1 MHNAIMIPHAGITH
15 ASGWIIIKKIQVA
28 ITQEVSTI
36 RNNLIF
42 ANNGL
47 GAVVFIFIVMFSLLF
62 MQDSDFVWKTF
73 LLLGFIKRWM
83 VDRFEYESP
92 FGQKKNADR
101 RMFLRHRRFLVVR
114 CEVGL

>member
-1 MHNAIMIPHAGITH
+1 MIPHAGITH
-15 ASGWIIIKKIQVA
+15 ASGWIIIKKIHVA
-28 ITQEVSTI
+28 ITQDVSTI

-73 LLLGFIKRWM
+73 LLLGFIKRWT

-114 CEVGL
+114 FEVGL

>member
-47 GAVVFIFIVMFSLLF
+47 GAVVFIFIVC
-62 MQDSDFVWKTF
+62 F
-73 LLLGFIKRWM
+73 LCFLCKIVILYGKR
-83 VDRFEYESP
+83 F
-92 FGQKKNADR
+92 
-101 RMFLRHRRFLVVR
+101 
-114 CEVGL
+114 CC

>member
-1 MHNAIMIPHAGITH
+1 MIPHAGITH

-73 LLLGFIKRWM
+73 LLLGFIKRWA
-83 VDRFEYESP
+83 VERLSLKP
-92 FGQKKNADR
+92 WGIALK
-101 RMFLRHRRFLVVR
+101 FLFLHH
-114 CEVGL
+114 ENILFPND

>member
-1 MHNAIMIPHAGITH
+1 MIPHAGITH
-15 ASGWIIIKKIQVA
+15 TSGWIIIKKIQVA

-62 MQDSDFVWKTF
+62 MQVLLRDGRLNDSNMKAPSDKRKTPIEGCSF
-73 LLLGFIKRWM
+73 AIGVSSL
-83 VDRFEYESP
+83 
-92 FGQKKNADR
+92 
-101 RMFLRHRRFLVVR
+101 
-114 CEVGL
+114 

>member
-1 MHNAIMIPHAGITH
+1 KQSFSLDFLERGTFTEYP
-15 ASGWIIIKKIQVA
+15 
-28 ITQEVSTI
+28 
-36 RNNLIF
+36 
-42 ANNGL
+42 
-47 GAVVFIFIVMFSLLF
+47 AVVFIFIVMFSLLF

>member
-1 MHNAIMIPHAGITH
+1 MIPHAGIIH

-73 LLLGFIKRWM
+73 LLLGFIGSVRKPCGHIMLIR
-83 VDRFEYESP
+83 ESELS
-92 FGQKKNADR
+92 
-101 RMFLRHRRFLVVR
+101 LRLN
-114 CEVGL
+114 

>member
-1 MHNAIMIPHAGITH
+1 MIPHAGITH
-15 ASGWIIIKKIQVA
+15 TSGWIIIKKIQVA

-73 LLLGFIKRWM
+73 LLLGFIRDGRLNDSNMKAPSDKRKTPIEGCSFAIG
-83 VDRFEYESP
+83 VSS
-92 FGQKKNADR
+92 
-101 RMFLRHRRFLVVR
+101 L
-114 CEVGL
+114 

>member
-1 MHNAIMIPHAGITH
+1 M
-15 ASGWIIIKKIQVA
+15 A
-28 ITQEVSTI
+28 ITQEVNTI

-73 LLLGFIKRWM
+73 LLLGFIKRDGRLIDLNM
-83 VDRFEYESP
+83 KAPLGKRKTPIEGCSFAIGVSS
-92 FGQKKNADR
+92 
-101 RMFLRHRRFLVVR
+101 L
-114 CEVGL
+114 

>member
-1 MHNAIMIPHAGITH
+1 MIPHAGIIH

-73 LLLGFIKRWM
+73 LLLLRDGRLNDSNMKAPSDKRKTPIEGCSFAIG
-83 VDRFEYESP
+83 VSS
-92 FGQKKNADR
+92 
-101 RMFLRHRRFLVVR
+101 L
-114 CEVGL
+114 

>member
-1 MHNAIMIPHAGITH
+1 MHNAIMIPHAGIIH

-73 LLLGFIKRWM
+73 LLLGFIKRWA
-83 VDRFEYESP
+83 VERFEHRKYER
-92 FGQKKNADR
+92 NR
-101 RMFLRHRRFLVVR
+101 RLSNLSLVPSFAVIMR
-114 CEVGL
+114 MKQC

>member
-1 MHNAIMIPHAGITH
+1 MIPHAGITH

-73 LLLGFIKRWM
+73 LLLGFIKRWTVNDLNM
-83 VDRFEYESP
+83 KAPLGKRKTPIEGCSFAIGVSS
-92 FGQKKNADR
+92 
-101 RMFLRHRRFLVVR
+101 L
-114 CEVGL
+114 

>member
-1 MHNAIMIPHAGITH
+1 MIPHAGITH

-62 MQDSDFVWKTF
+62 MQDSDFVWKTW
-73 LLLGFIKRWM
+73 LSCNSWGIK
-83 VDRFEYESP
+83 FSQFPSCIY
-92 FGQKKNADR
+92 
-101 RMFLRHRRFLVVR
+101 L
-114 CEVGL
+114 C

>member
-1 MHNAIMIPHAGITH
+1 MIPHAGITH
-15 ASGWIIIKKIQVA
+15 TSGWIIIKKIQVA

-73 LLLGFIKRWM
+73 LLLGFIKRWT
-83 VDRFEYESP
+83 VERFEYESP

>member
-1 MHNAIMIPHAGITH
+1 MIPHAGITH

-73 LLLGFIKRWM
+73 LLLGFIKRWA
-83 VDRFEYESP
+83 VERFEHESP
-92 FGQKKNADR
+92 FSQKKNSDR

>member
-1 MHNAIMIPHAGITH
+1 MIPHAGITH

-73 LLLGFIKRWM
+73 LLLGFIKGQSENP
-83 VDRFEYESP
+83 VDMLNSHCQF
-92 FGQKKNADR
+92 A
-101 RMFLRHRRFLVVR
+101 
-114 CEVGL
+114 

>member
-1 MHNAIMIPHAGITH
+1 MIPHAGIIH

-62 MQDSDFVWKTF
+62 MQDSDFGVSPKT
-73 LLLGFIKRWM
+73 LWICYVNTRK
-83 VDRFEYESP
+83 
-92 FGQKKNADR
+92 
-101 RMFLRHRRFLVVR
+101 
-114 CEVGL
+114 

>member
-1 MHNAIMIPHAGITH
+1 MIPHAGITH

-47 GAVVFIFIVMFSLLF
+47 GAVV
-62 MQDSDFVWKTF
+62 
-73 LLLGFIKRWM
+73 LGQSENP
-83 VDRFEYESP
+83 VD
-92 FGQKKNADR
+92 
-101 RMFLRHRRFLVVR
+101 ML
-114 CEVGL
+114 C